1 MSTVCPDTLSK
12 GFCSRGDCTF
22 RHDVFTCEPCGGI
35 FTSQNAYNGHL
46 QGRRHLNKVSGSA
59 LYVECP
65 ICHIVLS
72 QTKWVKHT
80 HAKSHKNK
88 AQAQGVDPRV
98 EPVEISGAAP
108 SGTQFCNICRCIVPQ
123 HYWASHII
131 GRNHRRTEQFL
142 AYKAVYDDAAKDKHG
157 ITVSHLEEGLDFG
170 VVEVADAG
178 QAQQELI
185 VEITVPRARVRI
197 TSIKWSSQSSI
208 RHRASPFEVSTTAPE
223 LILTFGRRVVLI
235 VTLQEKTLGYYEDR
249 LEISLEDVSLNQRF
263 TIVRSMKARV
273 GSKADHE
280 LLKPIAPYKPRPRG
294 IRPQEKDVVEGIA
307 PPALDA
313 VKYVVTL
320 PRAEIPKQV
329 TSIIST
335 GAVGKVVDQ
344 LKRTVLPPALT
355 SESYGRFFK
364 TLLWVEEHRM
374 ESDLETY
381 DIPNATLRNH
391 GPYYYLAVPGLAEKR
406 PSVLVGDR
414 ILVQRLGVD
423 TGKWFE
429 GHVHFVRQMEVG
441 LRFHGSFP
449 APGPNQQFHVR
460 FKLNRIPVRR
470 QHQALDTVFISERI
484 LFPTE
489 AHLPAGI
496 PAARRIAPFDRLIA
510 TNINQMK
517 AIVAMM
523 TLPPGSP
530 PFLLFGPPGTG
541 KTVTIVE
548 TIKQILNLKDPNA
561 HILVCAPSNS
571 AADLVASKL
580 TSLGTEQ
587 LFRFYAPSRP
597 KDTVP
602 DGLLPFTCATRD
614 GHFSHPP
621 VPTLRR
627 YKVMVTTCVSASFAF
642 GVGIPRGHFTHIF
655 VDEAGQAT
663 EPEVM
668 IAVKTM
674 ADLKTNVIL
683 SGDPKQLGPIIRSA
697 VARKLEL
704 DTSYMER
711 LLERPIYQ
719 PAVGNG
725 RVVVK
730 LTKNYRSHPAILRY
744 PNERFYN
751 SDLEPCGDPKM
762 INAYIGN
769 SLLVSKKFPIIF
781 HAMAGQDAREAS
793 SPSFFNIE
801 EVLQVKAYVE
811 ALRADRTC
819 RITDAD
825 IGIIAPYHAQV
836 QKIRKILRPFADGV
850 KVGSVEEFQGQ
861 ERRVIIISTV
871 RSSQEFVEY
880 DLKHTLGFVA
890 NPRRFNVAVTRA
902 KALLIVVGD
911 PTVLSLD
918 PLWRSFLNYIHR
930 NKGWTGVPIS
940 WDPAEPVRD
949 DGGYDAEIRARGV
962 ADMNDFAERMQG
974 LTLQG
979 VTGEVDEADANG
991 DRPWRELDP
1000 CCREVYCC
1008 CFDLYMTG
1016 DAISGSSTHDLI
1028 PPTSTLISPP
1038 DRQMHTRT
1046 TCSNYKQ
1053 QGPAMLRAV
1062 PVNVDGPR

>member
-1 MSTVCPDTLSK
+1 MPTVQICPNILSR
-12 GFCSRGDCTF
+12 GFCSNN
-22 RHDVFTCEPCGGI
+22 TCEFQHDLFACDTCDTI
-35 FTSQNAYNGHL
+35 FPSRSAYNDHL
-46 QGRRHLNKVSGSA
+46 QSRRHRNRVSGASTYVECSICHVGLSQSNWAGHIRAKGHLNK
-59 LYVECP
+59 
-65 ICHIVLS
+65 
-72 QTKWVKHT
+72 
-80 HAKSHKNK
+80 AK
-88 AQAQGVDPRV
+88 AQGVDPRTDPV
-98 EPVEISGAAP
+98 EPSNGAI
-108 SGTQFCNICRCIVPQ
+108 SGTQVCNVCHCGVPQ
-123 HYWASHII
+123 RFWAAHFN
-131 GRNHRRTEQFL
+131 GPTHRRAEQFL

-157 ITVSHLEEGLDFG
+157 VTISHIEGLDFG
-170 VVEVADAG
+170 IVEVAD
-178 QAQQELI
+178 
-185 VEITVPRARVRI
+185 VPRARKELTIETTIPRAQVKI
-197 TSIKWSSQSSI
+197 LSIKWSSASSSAKYQSSPFSMSGP
-208 RHRASPFEVSTTAPE
+208 ASQSV
-223 LILTFGRRVVLI
+223 LTFGRRAS
-235 VTLQEKTLGYYEDR
+235 VTVALQQKTLGRWEDR
-249 LEISLEDVSLNQRF
+249 LEVTLEDTLLGQRF
-263 TIVRSMKARV
+263 TIVRSVRARI
-273 GSKADHE
+273 GSKSDYEA
-280 LLKPIAPYKPRPRG
+280 LKPSAPYKPRPRG
-294 IRPQEKDVVEGIA
+294 NRPQEKDVVEGIA

-313 VKYVVTL
+313 VRYVLSL
-320 PRAEIPKQV
+320 PRAEIPKQIA
-329 TSIIST
+329 SIIST
-335 GAVGKVVDQ
+335 GSVDKIVDQ

-364 TLLWVEEHRM
+364 ILLWVEEHRM
-374 ESDLETY
+374 ESDLQTY
-381 DIPNATLRNH
+381 DIPNATLRAH
-391 GPYYYLAVPGLAEKR
+391 GPYYYLVVPGLAEKR

-414 ILVQRLGVD
+414 ILVQRQGVD

-449 APGPNQQFHVR
+449 VPGLSQQHHVR

-470 QHQALDTVFISERI
+470 QHQALDTAFISERI

-489 AHLPAGI
+489 AHLPTSTL
-496 PAARRIAPFDRLIA
+496 AARRIAPFDRNIA

-517 AIVAMM
+517 AVVAMM
-523 TLPPGSP
+523 SLPPGSP

-541 KTVTIVE
+541 KTVTTVE
-548 TIKQILNLKDPNA
+548 TIKQILNLKDPNT

-571 AADLVASKL
+571 AADLIASKL

-602 DGLLPFTCATRD
+602 DSLLPFTCSTPD

-642 GVGIPRGHFTHIF
+642 GVGIPRGHFSHIF

-711 LLERPIYQ
+711 LLERPMYL
-719 PAVGNG
+719 PAVCNG
-725 RVVVK
+725 CVVVK

-744 PNERFYN
+744 PNERFYDG
-751 SDLEPCGDPKM
+751 DLEPCGDPKV
-762 INAYIGN
+762 INSYIGN
-769 SLLVSKKFPIIF
+769 PILVSKKFPIIF
-781 HAMAGQDAREAS
+781 HGMTGQDAREAS

-836 QKIRKILRPFADGV
+836 QKIRKLLRPFADGV

-918 PLWRSFLNYIHR
+918 PLWRAFLNYVHR
-930 NKGWTGVPIS
+930 NKGWTGIPIS
-940 WDPAEPVRD
+940 WDPAEPVRV

-979 VTGEVDEADANG
+979 VAGEVDEADANG
-991 DRPWRELDP
+991 DRPWREL
-1000 CCREVYCC
+1000 E
-1008 CFDLYMTG
+1008 
-1016 DAISGSSTHDLI
+1016 
-1028 PPTSTLISPP
+1028 
-1038 DRQMHTRT
+1038 
-1046 TCSNYKQ
+1046 
-1053 QGPAMLRAV
+1053 
-1062 PVNVDGPR
+1062 